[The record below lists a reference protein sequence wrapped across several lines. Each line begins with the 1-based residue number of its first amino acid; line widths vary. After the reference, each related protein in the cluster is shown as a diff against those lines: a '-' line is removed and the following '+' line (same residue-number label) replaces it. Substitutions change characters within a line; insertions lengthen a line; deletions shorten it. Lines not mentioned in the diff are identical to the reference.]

1 MYPPCTSNWRFDCFY
16 GFYRFVESISYV
28 RSTNTHGS
36 NPTLSASLLP
46 LAPDPPIRGG
56 LSRLTCRAV
65 LARPVDMGGGS
76 WGESRKVLRF
86 FTRWVGKLLGSFSY
100 AQTHQGF
107 AHRLAVAVRA

>member
-1 MYPPCTSNWRFDCFY
+1 MSEPLSTLEKDRSEVLRQIFHLGDLRPGSI
-16 GFYRFVESISYV
+16 VEVMGRCSK
-28 RSTNTHGS
+28 
-36 NPTLSASLLP
+36 P
-46 LAPDPPIRGG
+46 PDPPIRGG

-65 LARPVDMGGGS
+65 LARPADMGGGS

-86 FTRWVGKLLGSFSY
+86 FTGWVGKLLGSFSY